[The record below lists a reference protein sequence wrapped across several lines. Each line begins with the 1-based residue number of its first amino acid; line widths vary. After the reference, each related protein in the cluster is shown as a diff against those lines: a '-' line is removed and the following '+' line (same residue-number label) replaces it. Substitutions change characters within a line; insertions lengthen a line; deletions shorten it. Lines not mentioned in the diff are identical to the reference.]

1 MSFEIYPFT
10 DFDVSVIKSILE
22 REPNKRELKFIGSTL
37 KPLLDRRYFI
47 DFYPNISFKQALKGQ
62 IIDKNI
68 GLCWDVSALDETQVI
83 ELLLRNEIFN
93 RKIFCIGVHTQT
105 KDSNSKIK
113 KILNE
118 LENFIALQNVSI
130 VTNQNYSNSNEN
142 DFLFSLA
149 SKANKVISNNSIS
162 SDSSIYI
169 IKNKTPSKTKNI
181 KNIFRLIQKI
191 KKNSNY
197 FILPTQSKYP
207 LIFSILTEIMER
219 NIGID
224 FHFKNESEIND
235 ILFQLNEFSLIIF
248 GNKGIYQRI
257 KMFEPTQ
264 FSVLKLGNLN
274 TQDNL
279 SLYIRDTQKL
289 SLPKNIFS
297 FLWQTQ
303 NIIMSNEEKKKI
315 NNDKIEA
322 KKENNYNKKLIAV
335 IKELNRNIK
344 ISSNRNNN
352 SIEKLKP
359 KQSINLK
366 DEYDHR
372 TWILGFSEYDQFA
385 SIDPNS
391 AGKIAIS
398 NAVRDLRCKGSKPY
412 GIFVQNYFS
421 ADPKT
426 IINSV
431 TLIQSQEIAIRH
443 FNLQLIYKNIN
454 FHSTQISQ
462 NIFMVGDLPEK
473 SICPSSGFKQAD
485 QFISILGSHRG
496 ELTGSVFQKCF
507 PKYIDSSTVQIDLNM
522 ESKLGEVLEL
532 GIKNHLIQTATNVG
546 RGGLSAALIS
556 NLIFCS
562 SEMGVRINLSRK
574 LKPEELLFGETHGLV
589 VISLQE
595 EDIMEFER
603 ICMNIGVPCTTIGR
617 VTNDGKFRFNDLI
630 NISTKELKDIY
641 DR

>member
-10 DFDVSVIKSILE
+10 DFDISVIKSILE
-22 REPNKRELKFIGSTL
+22 REPNERELRFIGSTL

-47 DFYPNISFKQALKGQ
+47 DFYSNISFKKAVKGQ
-62 IIDKNI
+62 MIDKNI
-68 GLCWDVSALDETQVI
+68 GLYWDISAIDETQII
-83 ELLLRNEIFN
+83 ELLIRNEIFN
-93 RKIFCIGVHTQT
+93 RKIFCIGIHTQK
-105 KDSNSKIK
+105 KDSFSKIK
-113 KILNE
+113 KILYEWNN
-118 LENFIALQNVSI
+118 LIKFQNVSI
-130 VTNQNYSNSNEN
+130 VTNQNFSNSNEN
-142 DFLFSLA
+142 GFLFSLA
-149 SKANKVISNNSIS
+149 SKANKAISNNSIS

-169 IKNKTPSKTKNI
+169 IKNKSTSKTKNI
-181 KNIFRLIQKI
+181 KDIFRLIQKI
-191 KKNSNY
+191 KMNSNY

-207 LIFSILTEIMER
+207 LIFSILTEIMDK

-224 FHFKNESEIND
+224 FHLKNKSEIND
-235 ILFQLNEFSLIIF
+235 ILFQLNKSAVIIF
-248 GNKGIYQRI
+248 GNKGIYQKI
-257 KMFEPTQ
+257 KMFKPTQ
-264 FSVLKLGNLN
+264 FSVSKLGNLN

-279 SLYIRDTQKL
+279 SLYIRDSQKL

-303 NIIMSNEEKKKI
+303 NTILSNEEKKKK
-315 NNDKIEA
+315 NNDKIDI
-322 KKENNYNKKLIAV
+322 KKENSYNKKLTAV

-344 ISSNRNNN
+344 ISFNHKNNL
-352 SIEKLKP
+352 IEKLKL

-366 DEYDHR
+366 DEYNHR

-385 SIDPNS
+385 SIDPS
-391 AGKIAIS
+391 TAGKISIS
-398 NAVRDLRCKGSKPY
+398 NAVRDLRCKGLKPY

-421 ADPKT
+421 ADPKA
-426 IINSV
+426 IRDSA

-443 FNLQLIYKNIN
+443 FNLQSIYENIN
-454 FHSTQISQ
+454 FSSSQISQ
-462 NIFMVGDLPEK
+462 NIYMVGNLSEK
-473 SICPSSGFKQAD
+473 SICPASGFKQAG

-507 PKYIDSSTVQIDLNM
+507 PKYVDSSTAQIDLNM

-556 NLIFCS
+556 NLIFGS
-562 SEMGVRINLSRK
+562 SEMGARINLSRK
-574 LKPEELLFGETHGLV
+574 LKSEELLFGETHGLV

-617 VTNDGKFRFNDLI
+617 VTNDGKFRFNKLI
-630 NISTKELKDIY
+630 DISTKELKDIY
-641 DR
+641 D

>member
-10 DFDVSVIKSILE
+10 DFDISVIKSILE
-22 REPNKRELKFIGSTL
+22 REPNERELRFIGSTL

-47 DFYPNISFKQALKGQ
+47 DFYSNISFKKAVKGQ

-68 GLCWDVSALDETQVI
+68 GLYWDISAIDETQII
-83 ELLLRNEIFN
+83 ELLIRNEIFN
-93 RKIFCIGVHTQT
+93 RKIFCIGIHTQK
-105 KDSNSKIK
+105 KDSISKIK
-113 KILNE
+113 KILYEWNN
-118 LENFIALQNVSI
+118 LIKFQNVSI
-130 VTNQNYSNSNEN
+130 VTNQNFSNSNEN
-142 DFLFSLA
+142 GFLFSLA
-149 SKANKVISNNSIS
+149 SKANKAISNNSIS

-169 IKNKTPSKTKNI
+169 IKNKSTSKTKNI
-181 KNIFRLIQKI
+181 KDIFRLIQKI
-191 KKNSNY
+191 KMNSNY

-207 LIFSILTEIMER
+207 LIFSILTEIMDK

-224 FHFKNESEIND
+224 FHLKNKSEIND
-235 ILFQLNEFSLIIF
+235 ILFQLSKSAVIIF
-248 GNKGIYQRI
+248 GNKGIYQKI
-257 KMFEPTQ
+257 KMFKPTQ
-264 FSVLKLGNLN
+264 FSVSKLGNLN

-279 SLYIRDTQKL
+279 SLYIRDSQKL

-303 NIIMSNEEKKKI
+303 NTILSIEEKKKK
-315 NNDKIEA
+315 NDDKIDI
-322 KKENNYNKKLIAV
+322 KKENSYNKKLIAV

-344 ISSNRNNN
+344 ISFNHKNNL
-352 SIEKLKP
+352 IEKLKL

-366 DEYDHR
+366 DEYNHR

-385 SIDPNS
+385 SIDPS
-391 AGKIAIS
+391 TAGKISIS
-398 NAVRDLRCKGSKPY
+398 NAVRDLRCKGLKPY
-412 GIFVQNYFS
+412 GILVQNYFS
-421 ADPKT
+421 ADPKA
-426 IINSV
+426 IRDSA

-443 FNLQLIYKNIN
+443 FNLQSIYKNIN
-454 FHSTQISQ
+454 FSSSQISQ
-462 NIFMVGDLPEK
+462 NIYMVGNLSEK
-473 SICPSSGFKQAD
+473 SICPASGFKQAG

-507 PKYIDSSTVQIDLNM
+507 PKYVDSSTAQIDLNM

-556 NLIFCS
+556 NLIFGS
-562 SEMGVRINLSRK
+562 SEMGARINLSRK
-574 LKPEELLFGETHGLV
+574 LKSEELLFGETHGLV

-617 VTNDGKFRFNDLI
+617 VTNDGKFRFNKLI
-630 NISTKELKDIY
+630 DISTKELKDIY
-641 DR
+641 D

>member
-22 REPNKRELKFIGSTL
+22 RVPTKSELKFIGSTL

-93 RKIFCIGVHTQT
+93 RKIFCIGVHTQK

-118 LENFIALQNVSI
+118 LENLIALQNVSI

-169 IKNKTPSKTKNI
+169 IKNKSTSKTKNI
-181 KNIFRLIQKI
+181 KNIFRLIQEI

-303 NIIMSNEEKKKI
+303 KIILSNEEKKKI

-322 KKENNYNKKLIAV
+322 KKENNYNKKLSPILL
-335 IKELNRNIK
+335 I
-344 ISSNRNNN
+344 
-352 SIEKLKP
+352 P
-359 KQSINLK
+359 Q
-366 DEYDHR
+366 R
-372 TWILGFSEYDQFA
+372 T
-385 SIDPNS
+385 
-391 AGKIAIS
+391 
-398 NAVRDLRCKGSKPY
+398 
-412 GIFVQNYFS
+412 
-421 ADPKT
+421 
-426 IINSV
+426 
-431 TLIQSQEIAIRH
+431 
-443 FNLQLIYKNIN
+443 
-454 FHSTQISQ
+454 TQY
-462 NIFMVGDLPEK
+462 
-473 SICPSSGFKQAD
+473 
-485 QFISILGSHRG
+485 R
-496 ELTGSVFQKCF
+496 
-507 PKYIDSSTVQIDLNM
+507 
-522 ESKLGEVLEL
+522 
-532 GIKNHLIQTATNVG
+532 
-546 RGGLSAALIS
+546 
-556 NLIFCS
+556 
-562 SEMGVRINLSRK
+562 
-574 LKPEELLFGETHGLV
+574 
-589 VISLQE
+589 
-595 EDIMEFER
+595 
-603 ICMNIGVPCTTIGR
+603 
-617 VTNDGKFRFNDLI
+617 
-630 NISTKELKDIY
+630 
-641 DR
+641 